1 MRLLLL
7 TFFSLILTAQD
18 IAVRAE
24 KLYTVSGAMIADGVI
39 IIQKGRI
46 TAVGKASDIQVPEG
60 MKVLRHKV
68 AVPGL
73 IDGHS
78 TVGFSGLLNQPHDQD
93 QVERSAPMQPE
104 LRAIDAYNPKD
115 PLVRFL
121 SNRGITT
128 VHTGHGPGA
137 LISGQTLIAKTFG
150 NTIDETVI
158 VPEAMIAATLGDSIR
173 NTEGKAP
180 GTRSKAMAMLRSELL
195 SAQAFMKKRSV
206 AKSGQEPDRSLRMEA
221 LIQVLRRERPL
232 LITAQKSIDIMGA
245 LRLAKEFNVQL
256 ILDGASDAHLLIQEI
271 KTSGVS
277 VIIHPLMTYPRGEM
291 ENMNLETPSLL
302 QKAGIPFIFQSGYE
316 AYVPKTRVVLWE
328 AGMAAGNGL
337 SFDQTLYAVTLG
349 AARLLGIQGRV
360 GSLEVGKDGDLALFT
375 GDPFEWTTRCAG
387 TIINGRLVSDGEALK
402 D

>member
-1 MRLLLL
+1 MRLFLL
-7 TFFSLILTAQD
+7 TLVSLTLSAQELAIRVD
-18 IAVRAE
+18 
-24 KLYTVSGAMIADGVI
+24 KLYPVSGAMISDGI
-39 IIQKGRI
+39 IVIQKGKI
-46 TAVGKASDIQVPEG
+46 TAVGKASEIKVPEG
-60 MKVLRHKV
+60 MTVLRHPV

-195 SAQAFMKKRSV
+195 AAQAFMKKMS
-206 AKSGQEPDRSLRMEA
+206 AATAGQAPERNLRMEA
-221 LIQVLRRERPL
+221 FIQVLKRERPL
-232 LITAQKSIDIMGA
+232 LITAQKSIDIIGA
-245 LRLAKEFNVQL
+245 LRVAKEFNVQV
-256 ILDGASDAHLLIQEI
+256 ILDGAADAHLLIPEI
-271 KTSGVS
+271 KAAGVS

-291 ENMNLETPSLL
+291 ENMNLETPTLL
-302 QKAGIPFIFQSGYE
+302 QKAGIPFVFQSGYE

-349 AARLLGIQGRV
+349 TARLLGIQGRV
-360 GSLEVGKDGDLALFT
+360 GSLEVGKDGDVALFT
-375 GDPFEWTTRCAG
+375 GDPFEWTTRCTG
-387 TIINGRLVSDGEALK
+387 TVINGRLVSDGETAK

>member
-24 KLYTVSGAMIADGVI
+24 KLYTVSGAMITDGVI
-39 IIQKGRI
+39 IIQKGKI

>member
-1 MRLLLL
+1 MRVLLL
-7 TFFSLILTAQD
+7 TLFCLTLTAQD

-24 KLYTVSGAMIADGVI
+24 KLYTVSGAMITDGVI
-39 IIQKGRI
+39 IIQKGKI

-150 NTIDETVI
+150 NTIDETVM

-195 SAQAFMKKRSV
+195 ATQDFMKKRRV

-245 LRLAKEFNVQL
+245 LRLAKEFNIQL
-256 ILDGASDAHLLIQEI
+256 VLDGASDAHLLIQEI

-337 SFDQTLYAVTLG
+337 SFDQTL
-349 AARLLGIQGRV
+349 
-360 GSLEVGKDGDLALFT
+360 
-375 GDPFEWTTRCAG
+375 
-387 TIINGRLVSDGEALK
+387 
-402 D
+402 

>member
-349 AARLLGIQGRV
+349 AARLLGIQGRM

>member
-24 KLYTVSGAMIADGVI
+24 KLYTVSGAMITDGVI
-39 IIQKGRI
+39 IIQKGKI

-349 AARLLGIQGRV
+349 AARLLGIQGRM

>member
-7 TFFSLILTAQD
+7 TLFSLTLTAQD

-24 KLYTVSGAMIADGVI
+24 KLYTVSGAMITDGVI
-39 IIQKGRI
+39 IIQKGKI

-68 AVPGL
+68 VVPGL

-349 AARLLGIQGRV
+349 AARLLGIQGRM

>member
-7 TFFSLILTAQD
+7 TLFSLTLTAQD

-137 LISGQTLIAKTFG
+137 LIIGQTLIAKTFG

-349 AARLLGIQGRV
+349 AARLLGIQGRM

>member
-7 TFFSLILTAQD
+7 TLFSLTLTAQD

-24 KLYTVSGAMIADGVI
+24 KLYTVSGAMITDGVI

-349 AARLLGIQGRV
+349 AARLLGIQGRM

>member
-7 TFFSLILTAQD
+7 TLFSLTLTAQD

-24 KLYTVSGAMIADGVI
+24 KLYTVSGAMIIDGVI
-39 IIQKGRI
+39 IIQKGKI

-60 MKVLRHKV
+60 MKSLRHKV

-360 GSLEVGKDGDLALFT
+360 GSLEIGKDGDLALFT
-375 GDPFEWTTRCAG
+375 GDPFEWTTRCTG
-387 TIINGRLVSDGEALK
+387 SIINGRLVSDGEALK

>member
-7 TFFSLILTAQD
+7 TLFSLTLTAQD

-349 AARLLGIQGRV
+349 AARLLGIQGRM

>member
-7 TFFSLILTAQD
+7 TLFSLTLTAQD

-24 KLYTVSGAMIADGVI
+24 KLYTVSGAMITDGVI
-39 IIQKGRI
+39 IIQKGKI

>member
-7 TFFSLILTAQD
+7 TLFSLTLTAQD